1 MELYLAGVSVR
12 RVEDITEALWGTR
25 VSASTVSNLN
35 KKVYGRIDEWRNA
48 PITKRFPD
56 VFADGI
62 WLKRSWG
69 GTVENVAVLVFIG
82 VHEEGHREILGV
94 YEGGKEDHTS
104 WLESVRALKQRG
116 LEAPYL
122 CTTDKCFGL
131 VQALAE
137 VFPETLW
144 QRCTVPFNRNVL
156 GQVTDRHKD
165 SVARKRKAIFAQ
177 ESRPAAEAKA
187 QTVIAELRSL
197 KLNKAA
203 DCLENG
209 LDDVL
214 TYFACPASHWIRIRS
229 KNTPERVH
237 REIRRRTRVV
247 GSFPDGNSALM
258 LVAAR

>member
-1 MELYLAGVSVR
+1 M
-12 RVEDITEALWGTR
+12 
-25 VSASTVSNLN
+25 
-35 KKVYGRIDEWRNA
+35 
-48 PITKRFPD
+48 
-56 VFADGI
+56 
-62 WLKRSWG
+62 
-69 GTVENVAVLVFIG
+69 
-82 VHEEGHREILGV
+82 
-94 YEGGKEDHTS
+94 
-104 WLESVRALKQRG
+104 
-116 LEAPYL
+116 
-122 CTTDKCFGL
+122 
-131 VQALAE
+131 
-137 VFPETLW
+137 
-144 QRCTVPFNRNVL
+144 PFNRNLL

-203 DCLENG
+203 DCLKNG

-214 TYFACPASHWIRIRS
+214 TYFARSASHWIRIRS
-229 KNTPERVH
+229 KNTLERVH

>member
-1 MELYLAGVSVR
+1 MNGFVNR
-12 RVEDITEALWGTR
+12 
-25 VSASTVSNLN
+25 
-35 KKVYGRIDEWRNA
+35 
-48 PITKRFPD
+48 TKPGD
-56 VFADGI
+56 MI
-62 WLKRSWG
+62 
-69 GTVENVAVLVFIG
+69 
-82 VHEEGHREILGV
+82 
-94 YEGGKEDHTS
+94 TS
-104 WLESVRALKQRG
+104 W
-116 LEAPYL
+116 
-122 CTTDKCFGL
+122 
-131 VQALAE
+131 
-137 VFPETLW
+137 
-144 QRCTVPFNRNVL
+144 
-156 GQVTDRHKD
+156 QVTDRHKD

-203 DCLENG
+203 DCLKNG

-229 KNTPERVH
+229 KNTLERVH